1 MASLSLSYRSMTSFF
16 SGFRKHSNLSFMH
29 TLEGLPMW
37 DYYKNLESKP
47 SKENAL
53 IVVNEFFRL
62 YDGKDPQELLWFI
75 ISTALR
81 AENEEIEARHR
92 GNMLFF
98 YEYCTLL
105 FQAARILAKAEVP
118 KPARKKK
125 ARKSDHKPSPE

>member
-1 MASLSLSYRSMTSFF
+1 
-16 SGFRKHSNLSFMH
+16 MH

-37 DYYKNLESKP
+37 DYYKNLQSKP
-47 SKENAL
+47 NKENAL
-53 IVVNEFFRL
+53 IVINEFFRL
-62 YDGKDPQELLWFI
+62 YDEKDPQELLWFI

-105 FQAARILAKAEVP
+105 FQAARILAKSEP
-118 KPARKKK
+118 FKSTRKKK
-125 ARKSDHKPSPE
+125 IKHPDSKPLIE